1 MIVGMKKSV
10 LFGMAAA
17 LVLAA
22 SCTPKV
28 SGIRTEKCVFSGADA
43 HARLSI
49 EAELPVAATE
59 GTAVMRQ
66 TLVDVMDKAL
76 ANIDPGEERRAFPRF
91 GGDLGSAEALGAY
104 YGEKAFAEVS
114 AKAQADVD
122 MRTEDIRSNENLTE
136 EERQQALQDLPGWE
150 FDFKLEK
157 VYETERIAVFESLN
171 YVYLGGAHGGIVGDG
186 ALTFDKESGM
196 RIRDFF
202 VPGAAAQMQDLL
214 RRGLDEY
221 FAEASGGAD
230 YVLEDFL
237 HLDGDLIPLPQ
248 WAPKPTEE
256 GLMLTYQQYEVA
268 AYAAGMPSFV
278 LSYEEAAPFLLPEVK
293 KDLGL

>member
-28 SGIRTEKCVFSGADA
+28 SGIRTEKCQFSDEGA

-76 ANIDPGEERRAFPRF
+76 SNIDPGESRRVFLRYD
-91 GGDLGSAEALGAY
+91 GDLDDAKALCDY
-104 YGEKAFAEVS
+104 YGANAFVDMT
-114 AKAQADVD
+114 AKVQADVD
-122 MRTEDIRSNENLTE
+122 ERTADIQSNTELTE
-136 EERQQALQDLPGWE
+136 EEREHALAEIPGWE

-157 VYETERIAVFESLN
+157 VYETERIAVFESFN
-171 YVYLGGAHGGIVGDG
+171 YIYLGGAHGGIVGDG

-214 RRGLDEY
+214 RQGLEAY
-221 FAEASGGAD
+221 FAEASDGAEYD
-230 YVLEDFL
+230 LADFL
-237 HLDGDLIPLPQ
+237 QLDGDLIPLPQ

-256 GLMLTYQQYEVA
+256 GLVLTYQQYEIA
-268 AYAAGMPSFV
+268 AYAAGMPSFT
-278 LSYEEAAPFLLPEVK
+278 LSYAEAAPFLLPEVK

>member
-17 LVLAA
+17 MVLAA

-28 SGIRTEKCVFSGADA
+28 SGIRTEKCQFSDAGA

-91 GGDLGSAEALGAY
+91 GGDLGDAGALGAY
-104 YGEKAFAEVS
+104 YGEQAFAEIS

-122 MRTEDIRSNENLTE
+122 ERTADIQSNDNLTA
-136 EERQQALQDLPGWE
+136 EERQQALENLPGWE
-150 FDFKLEK
+150 FELKLDK
-157 VYETERIAVFESLN
+157 VYETDRIVVFDSFN
-171 YVYLGGAHGGIVGDG
+171 YIYLGGAHGGIIGEG

-214 RRGLDEY
+214 RQGLEEY
-221 FAEASGGAD
+221 FAEASGGEEYA
-230 YVLEDFL
+230 LEDFL
-237 HLDGDLIPLPQ
+237 QLDGDLIPLPQ
-248 WAPKPTEE
+248 WAPKPTAE
-256 GLMLTYQQYEVA
+256 GLVLTYQQYEIA

-278 LSYEEAAPFLLPEVK
+278 LSYEEAAPFLLPEAK

>member
-28 SGIRTEKCVFSGADA
+28 SGIRTEKYAFSDAGA

-66 TLVDVMDKAL
+66 TLVDVMDRAL
-76 ANIDPGEERRAFPRF
+76 ANIGYGEEQRAFPRF
-91 GGDLGSAEALGAY
+91 GGDMGDTKALGAY
-104 YGEKAFAEVS
+104 YGEQAFADLS

-122 MRTEDIRSNENLTE
+122 ERTSDIASNDGLTE
-136 EERQQALQDLPGWE
+136 AEREHALAEIPGWE
-150 FDFKLEK
+150 FDFKLKK
-157 VYETERIAVFESLN
+157 VYETDRIAVFDAIE
-171 YVYLGGAHGGIVGDG
+171 YIYLGGAHGGIGGDG

-214 RRGLDEY
+214 RQGLAEY
-221 FAEASGGAD
+221 FAEASDGTEYA
-230 YVLEDFL
+230 VEDFL
-237 HLDGDLIPLPQ
+237 QLDGDLIPLPH
-248 WAPKPTEE
+248 WAPMPMED
-256 GLMLTYQQYEVA
+256 GLVLTYQQYEIA
-268 AYAAGMPSFV
+268 AYAAGMPSFT
-278 LSYEEAAPFLLPEVK
+278 LSYEEVAPYLLPETK

>member
-28 SGIRTEKCVFSGADA
+28 SGIRTEKCQFSDAGA

-66 TLVDVMDKAL
+66 TLVDMMDRAL
-76 ANIDPGEERRAFPRF
+76 TSIDPGEERRAFARF
-91 GGDLGSAEALGAY
+91 DGDINDTKALGAY
-104 YGEKAFAEVS
+104 YGEKAFAEIT
-114 AKAQADVD
+114 AKSQADVD
-122 MRTEDIRSNENLTE
+122 ERTADIQSNDNLTE
-136 EERQQALQDLPGWE
+136 EEKQHALQELPGWE
-150 FDFKLEK
+150 FELKLEK
-157 VYETERIAVFESLN
+157 AYETDRIVVFDSFD
-171 YVYLGGAHGGIVGDG
+171 YIYLGGAHGGVGGDG

-214 RRGLDEY
+214 RQGLEAY
-221 FAEASGGAD
+221 FAEASDGTEYNLD
-230 YVLEDFL
+230 DFL

-256 GLMLTYQQYEVA
+256 GLVLTYQQYEIA
-268 AYAAGMPSFV
+268 AYAAGMPSFT
-278 LSYEEAAPFLLPEVK
+278 LSYEEAAPFLLPEAK